1 MPELQRSEKELL
13 RLLLEAANPCE
24 TKASNDLPLVD
35 ELEAF
40 KERLL
45 GELAA

>member
-1 MPELQRSEKELL
+1 MPELQISEKELL

-24 TKASNDLPLVD
+24 TKASNDITLVAR
-35 ELEAF
+35 LEAF

-45 GELAA
+45 VELAA

>member
-13 RLLLEAANPCE
+13 RLLLEVANPCE

-35 ELEAF
+35 ALEAF
-40 KERLL
+40 KERML
-45 GELAA
+45 GELTA

>member
-1 MPELQRSEKELL
+1 MPELQNSEKELL

-24 TKASNDLPLVD
+24 TKVSNNLPLVD
-35 ELEAF
+35 QLEAF

-45 GELAA
+45 VELAA

>member
-1 MPELQRSEKELL
+1 MPELQQSEKELL

-24 TKASNDLPLVD
+24 TKASSDLPLVD

-40 KERLL
+40 KQRMLV
-45 GELAA
+45 ELAA